1 LILECLQPT
10 GITAGGGPIMCKRI
24 EGFMMDV
31 GFNIEEAYDARLVK
45 AVHVSAKVM
54 VHASSYA
61 VDCILV

>member
-1 LILECLQPT
+1 
-10 GITAGGGPIMCKRI
+10 MCKRI